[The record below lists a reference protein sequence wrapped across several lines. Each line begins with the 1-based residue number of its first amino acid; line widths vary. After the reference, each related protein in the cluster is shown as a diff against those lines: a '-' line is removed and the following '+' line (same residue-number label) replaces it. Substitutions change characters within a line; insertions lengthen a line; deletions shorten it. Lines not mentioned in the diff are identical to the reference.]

1 MDPQRSAAIAA
12 DCKVRFD
19 HGETDMRQ
27 YATDSAQA
35 AARILAVTILA
46 DGGLDQ
52 AEVNSATRSEA
63 ARRLQIV
70 EADFGC
76 VLQDY
81 CQDLLQGA
89 DYLDGVALRL
99 APEVLRL
106 LLNEIRDPGFQQL
119 ILQTM
124 HDIVDADGIS
134 TEEEMALLSQTAK
147 AWSTSATAAPLAGAR
162 TV

>member
-1 MDPQRSAAIAA
+1 
-12 DCKVRFD
+12 
-19 HGETDMRQ
+19 MRQ

-106 LLNEIRDPGFQQL
+106 APEVLRLLLNEIRDPDFQQL